1 MVRSRAHG
9 QGGVTLV
16 EALVA
21 MAILAILAAIAVP
34 SMQHIRHSVRL
45 KGAADVLV
53 AELRLAQSES
63 FKRQVGVSVS
73 FRTNG
78 GAWCY
83 GYSVEAAC
91 DCTQPNAC
99 VVDGVEHVRRHD
111 QFPGIQLVPGVSGNR
126 FSFQPRR
133 GTVTAGNVTLTG
145 ENNLQL
151 RVVVSGMGRIRQ
163 CTPAGAYSFSGY
175 PTC

>member
-9 QGGVTLV
+9 QWGLTLV

-21 MAILAILAAIAVP
+21 LAILAILAAVAVP
-34 SMQHIRHSVRL
+34 SIQHFRHSLRL

-63 FKRQVGVSVS
+63 FKRQVGMSVS
-73 FRTNG
+73 FRTNS

-83 GYSVEAAC
+83 GYSIDAAC
-91 DCTQPNAC
+91 DCTLANAC
-99 VVDGVEHVRRHD
+99 LVDGVEQVRRHD

-145 ENNLQL
+145 ENGRQL
-151 RVVVSGMGRIRQ
+151 RVVLSGMGRIRT
-163 CTPAGAYSFSGY
+163 CTPAGASSFSGY